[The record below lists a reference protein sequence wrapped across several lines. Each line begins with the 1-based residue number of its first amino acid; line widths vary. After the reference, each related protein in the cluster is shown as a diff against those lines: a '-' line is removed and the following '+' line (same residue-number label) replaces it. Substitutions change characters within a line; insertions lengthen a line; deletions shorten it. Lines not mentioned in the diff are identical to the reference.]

1 MFVTTVEKTNE
12 WLNKRA
18 FKIAEQFGIP
28 YYERKKKTI
37 KQMQSLYKE
46 PCIVVGKVKTE
57 LYDIGNQDPLF
68 FHPNM
73 AAVRI
78 KRIAIGEV
86 DPFVRAT
93 GLFSGMS
100 ILDCTLGMGA
110 DALIASYV
118 TGDSGKVTALEVNPY
133 IHFVIKDGLER
144 YPFKNIQ
151 MQEAAKRIE
160 TVNTDYLTFLKSR
173 KNDSYDVV
181 YMDPMFTEGVTEST
195 GIQSLGSFASYM
207 DLTKEAI
214 DEARRVAKKRVILKD
229 YFKSERFAKFGFEVE
244 KRKTAKF
251 HYGVI
256 ELE

>member
-12 WLNKRA
+12 CLNQRA
-18 FKIAEQFGIP
+18 FKIAEQLGIP
-28 YYERKKKTI
+28 YYERNKRTV
-37 KQMQSLYKE
+37 KQLQSLYKE

-78 KRIAIGEV
+78 KRLAIGEV

-93 GLFSGMS
+93 GLFSGM
-100 ILDCTLGMGA
+100 
-110 DALIASYV
+110 
-118 TGDSGKVTALEVNPY
+118 
-133 IHFVIKDGLER
+133 FVIKDGLER

-181 YMDPMFTEGVTEST
+181 YLDPMFTEGVTEST

-214 DEARRVAKKRVILKD
+214 DEAMRVAKKRVILKD

>member
-1 MFVTTVEKTNE
+1 MFVTTVEKTNDC
-12 WLNKRA
+12 LNQKA
-18 FKIAEQFGIP
+18 YKIAEQLGIP
-28 YYERKKKTI
+28 YYERNKRTV

-57 LYDIGNQDPLF
+57 VYDIGDQEPLY

-78 KRIAIGEV
+78 KRIANGEM

-93 GLFSGMS
+93 GLSSGMS

-118 TGDSGKVTALEVNPY
+118 TGDSGKVTALEINPY
-133 IHFVIKDGLER
+133 VHFVIKDGLKR
-144 YPFKNIQ
+144 YPYKNIQ

-160 TVNTDYLTFLKSR
+160 TINTDYLTFLKSR
-173 KNDSYDVV
+173 DDNTYDVV
-181 YMDPMFTEGVTEST
+181 YLDPMFTEGVTEST

-207 DLTKEAI
+207 ELTQEAI

-229 YFKSERFAKFGFEVE
+229 YFKSDRFAKFGFEVE

-256 ELE
+256 KLE